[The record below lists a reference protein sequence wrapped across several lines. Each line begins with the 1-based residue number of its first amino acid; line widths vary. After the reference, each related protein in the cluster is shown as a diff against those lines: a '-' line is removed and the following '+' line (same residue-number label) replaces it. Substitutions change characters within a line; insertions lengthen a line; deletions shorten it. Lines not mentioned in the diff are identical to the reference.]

1 MANLKSMEEI
11 TTTVSVW
18 VTRTNNE
25 FWETAVC
32 PSDVAT
38 EVAES
43 VRESTATY
51 LDTEFDKLRDELGV
65 GSDVIDIDSGAAKKI
80 IDGLPRVV
88 WDSLTVKGYNGDVDS
103 NVVDF
108 MFTVYGESDLAY
120 LAEELDL
127 AYPPESDED
136 RKYLVK
142 VYFDDLVDSATQLF
156 ESEADKLPDYVRNN

>member
-1 MANLKSMEEI
+1 MDA
-11 TTTVSVW
+11 
-18 VTRTNNE
+18 
-25 FWETAVC
+25 
-32 PSDVAT
+32 
-38 EVAES
+38 
-43 VRESTATY
+43 
-51 LDTEFDKLRDELGV
+51 
-65 GSDVIDIDSGAAKKI
+65 
-80 IDGLPRVV
+80 
-88 WDSLTVKGYNGDVDS
+88 

-120 LAEELDL
+120 LAEEIDL